1 MTVKILAFD
10 GSGRKGSIN
19 RNVLNHV
26 IEVAQGE
33 QAEVTSINLA
43 DFDLPLYSADLYNQ
57 GYPENATK
65 LKELFKSH
73 DAFLIASPEYNAS
86 FSPLLKNA
94 IDWVSRPSEGSKPM
108 EGIAGKIVGLIAA
121 SGGKLGGLRGIYH
134 LNTHFFGMGML
145 VLPEIV
151 SVGFYADAIDENG
164 KLKNDNDKN
173 AVARLGKRVVQV
185 AKALK

>member
-1 MTVKILAFD
+1 MTIKILAFD

-26 IEVAQGE
+26 IEVVKGE
-33 QAEVTSINLA
+33 QVEVTQINLY
-43 DFDLPLYSADLYNQ
+43 DYDLPLYNADLYDQ
-57 GYPENATK
+57 GYPDAARR

-73 DAFLIASPEYNAS
+73 DAFLVASPEYNGS
-86 FSPLLKNA
+86 FSPLLKNTF
-94 IDWVSRPSEGSKPM
+94 DWVSRPSDGGKSM
-108 EGIAGKIVGLIAA
+108 EGIAGKIIGIIGA
-121 SGGKLGGLRGIYH
+121 SAGKMGGLRGLYH
-134 LNTHFFGMGML
+134 LNTFLFEMGML

-151 SVGFYADAIDENG
+151 SVGFYNDAIDENG

-173 AVARLGKRVVQV
+173 AVSRLGKRIVTV